1 MGHGAAGPFEGP
13 NYHIAPRWVY
23 NLTSLWMIFVV
34 VASVFTN
41 GLVLVATWKFKKLRH
56 PLNCPFEGPN
66 YHIAPRW
73 VYNLTSLWMI
83 FVVVASVFTNGLV
96 LVATWKF
103 KKLRAARRGGGG
115 ARTGGPRAVGLR
127 TVGGSAVG
135 PRAVGRSAVGPC
147 AVGPRAVGPRAVGP
161 RAVGP
166 RAVGRSAAGRP
177 AGITALWSLAIISW
191 ERWFVVCKP
200 FGNVKFDGRLAVA
213 GILFSWLWSCAW
225 TAPPI
230 FGWSR
235 WGGAAPRLPHGCP
248 TAAL

>member
-1 MGHGAAGPFEGP
+1 M
-13 NYHIAPRWVY
+13 Y

-56 PLNCPFEGPN
+56 PLNWILVNLAVADLGETVIASTISVINQISGYFVLGHPLCVVEG
-66 YHIAPRW
+66 YTVSA
-73 VYNLTSLWMI
+73 
-83 FVVVASVFTNGLV
+83 
-96 LVATWKF
+96 
-103 KKLRAARRGGGG
+103 
-115 ARTGGPRAVGLR
+115 
-127 TVGGSAVG
+127 VGGS
-135 PRAVGRSAVGPC
+135 
-147 AVGPRAVGPRAVGP
+147 AVGP

-235 WGGAAPRLPHGCP
+235 WGGLPHGCP
-248 TAAL
+248 TATL